1 MKNAQFFISSLSN
14 DNYYYQDRYTDCGYV
29 MEVTDEDAITQA
41 ELEYTNKKSKLNY
54 KEQQLEVDM
63 KRLDLEISS
72 LTTEYD
78 TVKNLISKN
87 VEKTF
92 TMFNS

>member
-1 MKNAQFFISSLSN
+1 M
-14 DNYYYQDRYTDCGYV
+14 DNSYV
-29 MEVTDEDAITQA
+29 VEVTDEDAITQA
-41 ELEYTNKKSKLNY
+41 ELAYTQKKSKLNY
-54 KEQQLEVDM
+54 KEERLELDM
-63 KRLDLEISS
+63 KQLDLEISS

-78 TVKNLISKN
+78 TVKNLINNN